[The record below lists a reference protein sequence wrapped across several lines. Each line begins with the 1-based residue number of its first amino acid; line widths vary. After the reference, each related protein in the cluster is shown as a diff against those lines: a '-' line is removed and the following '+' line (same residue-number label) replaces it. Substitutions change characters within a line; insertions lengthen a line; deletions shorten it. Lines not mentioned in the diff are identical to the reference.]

1 MFKKGEEYF
10 MKRKILSIL
19 LTGIMAVSLLSGCTN
34 SEKTQ
39 QTDTQ
44 GAVSAEQEGGTV
56 TLKVWAEEATFDSL
70 NQMVDSFKEE
80 YSGQADFD
88 ITLEQNSDGD
98 TRGNVLKD
106 VHNAAD
112 VFIMADD
119 QVATLAAAGALYPV
133 PNVEEVKAENVEK
146 SVDSATINDVLYGYP
161 MTADNGYFLYYNKKY
176 YKDADLATLD
186 QVLQVAADHGKKV
199 SMDWGNGWY
208 LYSFFGS
215 TGLDFGINEDGVTN
229 HCDWNAKKGEIK
241 GVDIAKAMLAISA
254 NPGFASMSDA
264 DFVAGAQKGTVIA
277 GVSGV
282 WDSGALK
289 KAWGNDLGAVKLPTY
304 TVAGKQVQMAS
315 FSGCK
320 ILGVNAYSKNPEW
333 AAKLADWLSNEQ
345 NQTLRFQMNG
355 QGPSNIKAAES
366 GDIGKDVA
374 IQAVIAQSQFGQLQR
389 VGNSYWS
396 ACSDFGNIMAS
407 GNPEHIKLQKIM
419 DDLVA
424 GITKSVAD

>member
-1 MFKKGEEYF
+1 

-133 PNVEEVKAENVEK
+133 PNVEEVKAANVEK
-146 SVDSATINDVLYGYP
+146 SVDSATVNGVLYGYP

-176 YKDADLATLD
+176 YKGADLATLD
-186 QVLQVAADHGKKV
+186 GVLKVAADHGKKV
-199 SMDWGNGWY
+199 SMDWGSGWY

-215 TGLDFGINEDGVTN
+215 SGLDFGINEDGVTN
-229 HCDWNAKKGEIK
+229 HCDWNAKEGDVK

-264 DFVAGAQKGTVIA
+264 DFVAGAQNGTVIA

-282 WDSGALK
+282 WDSEVLK
-289 KAWGNDLGAVKLPTY
+289 KAWGNNLGAVKLPTY

-320 ILGVNAYSKNPEW
+320 LLGVNAYSKNPEW

-366 GDIGKDVA
+366 GEIGEDVA
-374 IQAVIAQSQFGQLQR
+374 IQAVIAQSEFGQLQR

-396 ACSDFGNIMAS
+396 ACADFGNIMAS

-424 GITKSVAD
+424 GITKEVAG

>member
-1 MFKKGEEYF
+1 

-56 TLKVWAEEATFDSL
+56 TLKVWAEEATFDAL

>member
-1 MFKKGEEYF
+1 

>member
-1 MFKKGEEYF
+1 
-10 MKRKILSIL
+10 
-19 LTGIMAVSLLSGCTN
+19 
-34 SEKTQ
+34 
-39 QTDTQ
+39 
-44 GAVSAEQEGGTV
+44 
-56 TLKVWAEEATFDSL
+56 
-70 NQMVDSFKEE
+70 
-80 YSGQADFD
+80 
-88 ITLEQNSDGD
+88 
-98 TRGNVLKD
+98 
-106 VHNAAD
+106 
-112 VFIMADD
+112 
-119 QVATLAAAGALYPV
+119 
-133 PNVEEVKAENVEK
+133 
-146 SVDSATINDVLYGYP
+146 
-161 MTADNGYFLYYNKKY
+161 
-176 YKDADLATLD
+176 
-186 QVLQVAADHGKKV
+186 
-199 SMDWGNGWY
+199 MDWGNGWY

>member
-1 MFKKGEEYF
+1 

-19 LTGIMAVSLLSGCTN
+19 LTGLMAVSLLSGCTN

-44 GAVSAEQEGGTV
+44 GAVPTEQEGGTV
-56 TLKVWAEEATFDSL
+56 TLKVWAEESTFDAL
-70 NQMVDSFKEE
+70 NQMIDSFKEQ

-88 ITLEQNSDGD
+88 ITLEQNSDAD

-133 PNVEEVKAENVEK
+133 PNVEEVKAANVEK
-146 SVDSATINDVLYGYP
+146 SVDSASVNGVLYGYP

-176 YKDADLATLD
+176 YKDADLTTLD

-199 SMDWGNGWY
+199 SMDWGSGWY

-215 TGLDFGINEDGVTN
+215 CGLDFGINEDGVTN
-229 HCDWNAKKGEIK
+229 HCDWNTKEGEIK
-241 GVDIAKAMLAISA
+241 GVDIAEAMLAISS

-264 DFVAGAQKGTVIA
+264 DFVAGAQNGTVIA

-282 WDSGALK
+282 WDSEVLK

-304 TVAGKQVQMAS
+304 TVAGRQVQMAS

-320 ILGVNAYSKNPEW
+320 LLGVNAYSRFPEW

-355 QGPSNIKAAES
+355 QGPSNRKAAES
-366 GDIGKDVA
+366 GDIGNDVA
-374 IQAVIAQSQFGQLQR
+374 IQAVIAQSEFGQLQR
-389 VGNSYWS
+389 VGNSYWD
-396 ACSDFGNIMAS
+396 ACANFGNIMAS
-407 GNPEHIKLQKIM
+407 GNPEHMKLQKIM

-424 GITKSVAD
+424 GITKKVAG